1 LIFQTSKTGDSNQI
15 KRNCKT
21 KNSFVQLLI
30 EKEYGSPVGHGT
42 SRNIGGKQKLR
53 RKREVFAEFSTVV
66 FL

>member
-1 LIFQTSKTGDSNQI
+1 LIFQTSETE
-15 KRNCKT
+15 
-21 KNSFVQLLI
+21 KNSFRQLLI